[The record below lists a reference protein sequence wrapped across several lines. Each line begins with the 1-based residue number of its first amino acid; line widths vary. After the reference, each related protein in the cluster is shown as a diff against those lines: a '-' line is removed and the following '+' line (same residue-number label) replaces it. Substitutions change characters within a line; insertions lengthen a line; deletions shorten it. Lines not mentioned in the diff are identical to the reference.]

1 MIESTKPDAILGTET
16 WLSDK
21 ICTAEVFPQELGY
34 DVIAETEKRT
44 RMEEF
49 SLQLKKTSA

>member
-21 ICTAEVFPQELGY
+21 ICTAELLPQELGY
-34 DVIAETEKRT
+34 DVICRDREKDAHGGV
-44 RMEEF
+44 
-49 SLQLKKTSA
+49 LIAA